1 MYFAGNSMNCNKV
14 LHIAK
19 KDQNT
24 WPFQEENKFPV
35 LCMLIDWKGSPHI
48 NNGLGVGGSLSQLQS
63 YIYSVYI

>member
-1 MYFAGNSMNCNKV
+1 MYFAGNRMNCNKV

-35 LCMLIDWKGSPHI
+35 LCMLID
-48 NNGLGVGGSLSQLQS
+48 
-63 YIYSVYI
+63 